1 MHELMKEFFELLP
14 SDIRMQY
21 KFYADDLII
30 ICQHKHTKKIIQTL
44 RAVSENFNLIINNA
58 KSGILPIKHLNDII
72 K

>member
-1 MHELMKEFFELLP
+1 
-14 SDIRMQY
+14 MQY
-21 KFYADDLII
+21 KFYADDLVI

-44 RAVSENFNLIINNA
+44 KTISENFNLIINNA